1 MATPPGLLPIPD
13 APVEPEPRPPAHR
26 RVGPI
31 GLRRLLAFRAR
42 VRAQLARACLLERR
56 PPERFGFRF
65 DTAARL
71 FGVTGCFYRKYFRV
85 QCYGI
90 ESLPA
95 GPFLAVAN
103 HSSRVLSWDGAMIV
117 TACLLDAEPPRLV
130 HGMAD
135 HRLMT
140 LPVLAAAARLIG
152 AVDGRRPACEDLL
165 RRGAAVLTFP
175 EGVKALAKP
184 FRERY
189 RLRGFGHGFVHVALA
204 TGAPIVPV
212 AVIGAEEEAPLIANP
227 AWLARLV
234 RTPVAP
240 ITPTIVFPL
249 PVKYRLHFGAPI
261 RLKGSGGPEMVA
273 RHAQHVRAV
282 LQDLIDRGLA
292 ARHHVFF

>member
-1 MATPPGLLPIPD
+1 MATRPGLLPVPG
-13 APVEPEPRPPAHR
+13 APVEREPRPPARR

-95 GPFLAVAN
+95 GPFLLVAN
-103 HSSRVLSWDGAMIV
+103 HSSRVLSWDGAMVV

-140 LPVLAAAARLIG
+140 LPVLGAAARLIG
-152 AVDGRRPACEDLL
+152 AVDGRRPACEDL
-165 RRGAAVLTFP
+165 
-175 EGVKALAKP
+175 KP

-240 ITPTIVFPL
+240 ITPTIVVPL

-261 RLKGSGGPEMVA
+261 RLKGSGGAEVVA

-282 LQDLIDRGLA
+282 LQDLIARGLA

>member
-1 MATPPGLLPIPD
+1 PPGLLPVPG
-13 APVEPEPRPPAHR
+13 APVEREPRPSTRR

-103 HSSRVLSWDGAMIV
+103 HSSRVLSWAGAMIV

-135 HRLMT
+135 HRLTT
-140 LPVLAAAARLIG
+140 LPEHRAAARLIG
-152 AVDGRRPACEDLL
+152 PVARQRPA
-165 RRGAAVLTFP
+165 
-175 EGVKALAKP
+175 
-184 FRERY
+184 RE
-189 RLRGFGHGFVHVALA
+189 
-204 TGAPIVPV
+204 
-212 AVIGAEEEAPLIANP
+212 
-227 AWLARLV
+227 
-234 RTPVAP
+234 
-240 ITPTIVFPL
+240 
-249 PVKYRLHFGAPI
+249 
-261 RLKGSGGPEMVA
+261 
-273 RHAQHVRAV
+273 
-282 LQDLIDRGLA
+282 
-292 ARHHVFF
+292 

>member
-42 VRAQLARACLLERR
+42 VRAQLAHACLLERR

-140 LPVLAAAARLIG
+140 LPVLGAAARLIG

-175 EGVKALAKP
+175 ERVKALAKP

-261 RLKGSGGPEMVA
+261 HLKGSGGPEMVA
-273 RHAQHVRAV
+273 RQAQHVRAV

>member
-140 LPVLAAAARLIG
+140 LPVLGAAARLIG

-249 PVKYRLHFGAPI
+249 PVKYRLHFGAP
-261 RLKGSGGPEMVA
+261 ST
-273 RHAQHVRAV
+273 
-282 LQDLIDRGLA
+282 
-292 ARHHVFF
+292 